1 MDPEGFFKEI
11 RSALMEGRSETV
23 RELVS
28 SCLEEG
34 LPPQSVLDEGL
45 VAAMAVVGERFRD
58 NDMFMPEVMV
68 AARAMHAGLD
78 VLDPVLTASNAR
90 PRGTVLLGTVKGDLH
105 DIGKNMVNMMFRGAG
120 YRLVDL
126 GVDVPPETFVGAI
139 QEHQPDVVGLSAL
152 LTTTLPQM
160 EATIEAIGEAGLREK
175 VVLMVGGAPVS
186 ESYAEKIGAD
196 GWAADAVGAVEQ
208 AGRLMGARKDDGVA
222 KSPDP

>member
-1 MDPEGFFKEI
+1 MDPERFFKEI

-23 RELVS
+23 KELVN

-34 LPPQSVLDEGL
+34 LAPQTILDEGL
-45 VAAMAVVGERFRD
+45 VAAMAVVGTRFRD
-58 NDMFMPEVMV
+58 NEMFMPEVMV

-78 VLDPVLTASNAR
+78 VLDPVLTAGNAQ
-90 PRGTVLLGTVKGDLH
+90 PKGTVLLGTVKGDLH

-126 GVDVPPETFVGAI
+126 GVDVPPETFLEAI

-160 EATIEAIGEAGLREK
+160 EATIDAIGEAGLRDR

-186 ESYAEKIGAD
+186 EPYAEKIGAD

-208 AGRLMGARKDDGVA
+208 AGMLVAARKT
-222 KSPDP
+222 